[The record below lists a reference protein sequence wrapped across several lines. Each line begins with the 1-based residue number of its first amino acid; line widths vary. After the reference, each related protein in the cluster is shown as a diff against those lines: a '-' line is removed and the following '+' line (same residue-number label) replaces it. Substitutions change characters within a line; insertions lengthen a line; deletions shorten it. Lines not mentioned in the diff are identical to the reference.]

1 MNKKIR
7 TISIIEGSTAA
18 GKTSQILKE
27 YRDTVRVKSSILLSF
42 EEDLESKIPAEEIDA
57 HLGYHRMTVGAFK
70 SLDDL
75 VVKINELIAYRKIQ
89 HIFIDSIGVAVNDR
103 RYTPSQYYTT
113 IHALT
118 SSVTTAIQLPRNSHV
133 DNS

>member
-1 MNKKIR
+1 MDKKLR
-7 TISIIEGSTAA
+7 TISIIEGSTAS
-18 GKTSQILKE
+18 GKTSQLLKE
-27 YRDTVRVKSSILLSF
+27 YRATVKSKSSVLLSF
-42 EEDLESKIPAEEIDA
+42 EENLESKIPAEEIDA
-57 HLGYHRMTVGAFK
+57 HLGYHRMAVGAFK

-75 VVKINELIAYRKIQ
+75 VVKINELIAYRQIQ

-103 RYTPSQYYTT
+103 RYTPGQYYTA

-118 SSVTTAIQLPRNSHV
+118 SSVTTAIQLPRNTHV